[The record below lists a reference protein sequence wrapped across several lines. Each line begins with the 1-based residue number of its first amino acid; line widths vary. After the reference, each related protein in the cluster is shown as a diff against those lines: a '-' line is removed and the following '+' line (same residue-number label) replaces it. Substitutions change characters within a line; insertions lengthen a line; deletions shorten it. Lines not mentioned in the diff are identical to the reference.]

1 MQRPD
6 INSQLS
12 TNTLSAVHFSPRWL
26 LYQRLLGWILRLLIV
41 QLVLSLVLWL
51 ALRATLY
58 SNGPTAAAPSTW
70 FHQGIGATVKAL
82 NAELMTTDA
91 LSDLRLFAFAQ
102 AGALLLLHL
111 IFIPT
116 MRRRLTE
123 HVQGIREVLEAIKEL
138 AEGSAPK
145 PLAAG
150 RKGEIGYLS
159 VAFNDMACRLLA
171 SRKALLDANHSLEQR
186 VEERTTELRQA
197 AAKLDKMAS
206 TDALTGLFNRRYFT
220 EQSRML
226 FSESIRRDSDL
237 VCIMIDLDN
246 FKTVNDTL
254 GHQKGDELLCV
265 AAEVM
270 RSACRGDDVIAR
282 LGGDEFIILM
292 PMADPTAMLNVAQRL
307 QDHFVARAGELLAGM
322 NLPKTPSMSIG
333 ISSRKLCKAES
344 FDAIVTSGDAALYEA
359 KGAGKRSV
367 RIFNQAK
374 QAA

>member
-6 INSQLS
+6 INSQFS
-12 TNTLSAVHFSPRWL
+12 TNTLSTVHFSPRWL
-26 LYQRLLGWILRLLIV
+26 LYQRLLGWILRLLLV

-51 ALRATLY
+51 GLRATLY
-58 SNGPTAAAPSTW
+58 SNGASA
-70 FHQGIGATVKAL
+70 GLKAL
-82 NAELMTTDA
+82 FQQKISATLAAVNAELMTSDA
-91 LSDLRLFAFAQ
+91 LSDMRLFFFAQ
-102 AGALLLLHL
+102 GGALLLLHL

-116 MRRRLTE
+116 MRRRLSE
-123 HVQGIREVLEAIKEL
+123 HVQGIREVLDAIKEL

-150 RKGEIGYLS
+150 RRGEIGYLS
-159 VAFNDMACRLLA
+159 VAFNDMACRLLS

-186 VEERTTELRQA
+186 VEERTSELRQA

-220 EQSRML
+220 EQSQML

-246 FKTVNDTL
+246 FKSVNDTL
-254 GHQKGDELLCV
+254 GHKKGDELLCI

-270 RSACRGDDVIAR
+270 RSACRADDVVAR

-292 PMADPTAMLNVAQRL
+292 PMSDPAAMRHVAERL
-307 QDHFVARAGELLAGM
+307 QEQFITRAAELLAGM
-322 NLPKTPSMSIG
+322 KLPKAPSMSIG
-333 ISSRKLCKAES
+333 ISSRKLSKAEA
-344 FDAIVTSGDAALYEA
+344 FEAIVTTGDAALYEA

-367 RIFNQAK
+367 RVFNEMK